1 MSVCLQ
7 KEHEESVAFL
17 KQQVEVERKR
27 RASVAVSDDIAPLQA
42 QLAQVMAEVSSLQ
55 QQLKEA
61 ENSLRAKTAELDAGV
76 KSAGAAAGAAGD
88 SAQSTQNVREER
100 DRAVADLTSRTQAWN
115 AEKEQLKNQLEHMK
129 ADFNAKLAAAAKVT
143 PGNPADEALALKAQS
158 LDSLLRE
165 CIKKGEL
172 RGAAVNEVG
181 KVCLGPRRFAACI

>member
-7 KEHEESVAFL
+7 KEHEESVAAL
-17 KQQVEVERKR
+17 KQQVEVERAR

-115 AEKEQLKNQLEHMK
+115 AEKEQLKNQLENMK
-129 ADFNAKLAAAAKVT
+129 AGFNAKLAAAANVT
-143 PGNPADEALALKAQS
+143 PGNPADEALALKAKS

-181 KVCLGPRRFAACI
+181 KVCIGPRRFAACI

>member
-1 MSVCLQ
+1 M
-7 KEHEESVAFL
+7 

-88 SAQSTQNVREER
+88 GAQSTQNVREER